1 MNRLALTRTPDLRT
15 PYLLAGFGGWANG
28 GEVSTEVVEFLQ
40 SNLATKPLGEI
51 VSDGLYIYASP
62 TLASRPAT
70 VIHQGLIESMRFPSN
85 TLYSWQCPQD
95 GEHDLILLEGVEPDL
110 RWQEYVAAVLA
121 CAERFQV
128 QRVYTIGGYLDHAP
142 HTRTPR
148 IAAVVTDA
156 ALRPELMAYD
166 VKLTDYEGP
175 TGIQS
180 YLLAAC
186 QERGIEGVSLWG
198 GTPTY
203 IEGSYPH
210 VAQAMLHLLRRMWR
224 LSVDLQP
231 IEEHAAEL
239 DGALHAQMD
248 NHPDLADYVKRLE
261 QAYDTAQNEQPE
273 VDTDVIVDEIQQFL
287 RQSRRGPGGGSAV

>member
-1 MNRLALTRTPDLRT
+1 MNRLALTHAPDLRA

-28 GEVSTEVVEFLQ
+28 GEVSTDAVEFLQ
-40 SNLATKPLGEI
+40 SNLATERLGEI
-51 VSDGLYIYASP
+51 ASDGLYIHASP

-70 VIHQGLIESMRFPSN
+70 VIRQGLIESMRFPSN
-85 TLYSWQCPQD
+85 ALYGWRRPQD
-95 GEHDLILLEGVEPDL
+95 GEHDLILLQGVEPDL
-110 RWQEYVAAVLA
+110 HWQEYVAAILA
-121 CAERFQV
+121 CVERFQA

-148 IAAVVTDA
+148 ISAVVTDA
-156 ALRPELMAYD
+156 ALRSELMAYD
-166 VKLTDYEGP
+166 VDFADYEGP

-186 QERGIEGVSLWG
+186 RERGIEGISLWG

-231 IEEHAAEL
+231 IEAHAAEL
-239 DGALHAQMD
+239 DGALNAQMD

-261 QAYDTAQNEQPE
+261 QAYDIARSEQPE

-287 RQSRRGPGGGSAV
+287 RQRRQGPGAGGAA

>member
-1 MNRLALTRTPDLRT
+1 
-15 PYLLAGFGGWANG
+15 
-28 GEVSTEVVEFLQ
+28 
-40 SNLATKPLGEI
+40 
-51 VSDGLYIYASP
+51 
-62 TLASRPAT
+62 
-70 VIHQGLIESMRFPSN
+70 MRFPSN
-85 TLYSWQCPQD
+85 TLHSWQCPQD

-110 RWQEYVAAVLA
+110 HWQEYVAAILT
-121 CAERFQV
+121 CAEALSGAADLHDR
-128 QRVYTIGGYLDHAP
+128 RLSRPRA

-166 VKLTDYEGP
+166 VELTDYEGP

-186 QERGIEGVSLWG
+186 QERGIEGISLWG

-210 VAQAMLHLLRRMWR
+210 VAQAMLRLLCRMWR
-224 LSVDLQP
+224 LAVDLQP

-239 DGALHAQMD
+239 DGALHAQLD
-248 NHPDLADYVKRLE
+248 NHPDLAEYVKRLE
-261 QAYDTAQNEQPE
+261 HGLRHGSERAAERGYGRHR
-273 VDTDVIVDEIQQFL
+273 DEIQQFL
-287 RQSRRGPGGGSAV
+287 RQSRRGPGGGGAV

>member
-1 MNRLALTRTPDLRT
+1 MNRLALTHTPALRA

-28 GEVSTEVVEFLQ
+28 GEVSTDVVEFLQ
-40 SNLATKPLGEI
+40 SSLAMEHLGEI

-70 VIHQGLIESMRFPSN
+70 VIRQGLIESMRFPSN
-85 TLYSWQCPQD
+85 TLYGWHCPQD
-95 GEHDLILLEGVEPDL
+95 AEHDFILLQGVEPDL
-110 RWQEYVAAVLA
+110 HWQEYMAAIVACV
-121 CAERFQV
+121 ERFQV
-128 QRVYTIGGYLDHAP
+128 LRVYTIGGYLDHTP

-148 IAAVVTDA
+148 VSAVVTDD
-156 ALRPELMAYD
+156 ALRSELMAYD
-166 VKLTDYEGP
+166 VELTDYEGP

-180 YLLAAC
+180 YLLATC

-210 VAQAMLHLLRRMWR
+210 VAQAMLHLLRRMWG
-224 LSVDLQP
+224 LSIDLQP

-239 DGALHAQMD
+239 DDALHAQMD

-261 QAYDTAQNEQPE
+261 QAYDTARSEQPE

-287 RQSRRGPGGGSAV
+287 RQRRQGPGAGGAA

>member
-1 MNRLALTRTPDLRT
+1 MNRLALTRTPELQA
-15 PYLLAGFGGWANG
+15 PYLIAGFGGWANG
-28 GEVSTEVVEFLQ
+28 GEVSTDVVEFLQ
-40 SNLATKPLGEI
+40 SNLTTERLGEI

-70 VIHQGLIESMRFPSN
+70 VIRQGLIESMRFPSN
-85 TLYSWQCPQD
+85 ALYSWRCPRD
-95 GEHDLILLEGVEPDL
+95 GEHDLILLQGVEPDL
-110 RWQEYVAAVLA
+110 HWQEYVTAILA
-121 CAERFQV
+121 CIERFQV

-148 IAAVVTDA
+148 ISAV
-156 ALRPELMAYD
+156 AYD
-166 VKLTDYEGP
+166 VDFTDYEGP

-186 QERGIEGVSLWG
+186 QECGIEGISLWG

-210 VAQAMLHLLRRMWR
+210 VAQVMLHLLRRMWR

-231 IEEHAAEL
+231 IAEHAAEL

-261 QAYDTAQNEQPE
+261 QAYDTARSEQPE

-287 RQSRRGPGGGSAV
+287 RQRRRGPESGGAA

>member
-1 MNRLALTRTPDLRT
+1 MNRLALTRTPALRA

-40 SNLATKPLGEI
+40 SNLATEPLGEI
-51 VSDGLYIYASP
+51 VSDGLYIHASP

-70 VIHQGLIESMRFPSN
+70 VIRQGLIESMRFPSN
-85 TLYSWQCPQD
+85 TLHSWQCPQD
-95 GEHDLILLEGVEPDL
+95 GEHDLILLAGVEPDL
-110 RWQEYVAAVLA
+110 HWQEYVAAILA

-166 VKLTDYEGP
+166 VELTDYEGP

-186 QERGIEGVSLWG
+186 QECGIEGISLWG

-210 VAQAMLHLLRRMWR
+210 VAQAMLRLLRRMWR

-239 DGALHAQMD
+239 DGALHAQLD
-248 NHPDLADYVKRLE
+248 NHPDLAEYVKRLE
-261 QAYDTAQNEQPE
+261 QAYDTAQSEQPN

-287 RQSRRGPGGGSAV
+287 RQRRQGPGAGGAV

>member
-1 MNRLALTRTPDLRT
+1 M
-15 PYLLAGFGGWANG
+15 
-28 GEVSTEVVEFLQ
+28 VEFLQ
-40 SNLATKPLGEI
+40 SSLVTEHLGEI

-62 TLASRPAT
+62 TLASRPET

-95 GEHDLILLEGVEPDL
+95 SEHDLILLEGVEPDL
-110 RWQEYVAAVLA
+110 HWQEYVAAILA

-166 VKLTDYEGP
+166 VELTDYEGP

-186 QERGIEGVSLWG
+186 QERGIEGISLWG

-239 DGALHAQMD
+239 DGALHAQLD
-248 NHPDLADYVKRLE
+248 NHPDLAEYVKRLE
-261 QAYDTAQNEQPE
+261 QAYDTAQSEQPN

-287 RQSRRGPGGGSAV
+287 RQSRRGPGAGGAV

>member
-1 MNRLALTRTPDLRT
+1 MNRLALTRTPDLRA

-85 TLYSWQCPQD
+85 TLHSWQCPQD

-110 RWQEYVAAVLA
+110 HWQEYVAAVLA

-287 RQSRRGPGGGSAV
+287 RQSRRGLGGGGAV

>member
-1 MNRLALTRTPDLRT
+1 MNRLALTHTPDLRA

-40 SNLATKPLGEI
+40 SNLATERLGEI

-85 TLYSWQCPQD
+85 TLHGWRCPQD
-95 GEHDLILLEGVEPDL
+95 DAHDLILLEGVEPDL
-110 RWQEYVAAVLA
+110 HWQDYVAAILA
-121 CAERFQV
+121 CVERFQV
-128 QRVYTIGGYLDHAP
+128 HRVYTIGGYLDHAP

-148 IAAVVTDA
+148 ISAVVTDA
-156 ALRPELMAYD
+156 ALRSELTAYD
-166 VKLTDYEGP
+166 VDLTDYEGP

-180 YLLAAC
+180 YLLSAC
-186 QERGIEGVSLWG
+186 RERGIEGVSLWG

-224 LSVDLQP
+224 LPVDLQTV
-231 IEEHAAEL
+231 EEHAAEL
-239 DGALHAQMD
+239 DGALNEQMD

-261 QAYDTAQNEQPE
+261 RAYDSARSEQPD
-273 VDTDVIVDEIQQFL
+273 VDTDVIVEEIQQFL
-287 RQSRRGPGGGSAV
+287 RQRRQGPGAGGAA